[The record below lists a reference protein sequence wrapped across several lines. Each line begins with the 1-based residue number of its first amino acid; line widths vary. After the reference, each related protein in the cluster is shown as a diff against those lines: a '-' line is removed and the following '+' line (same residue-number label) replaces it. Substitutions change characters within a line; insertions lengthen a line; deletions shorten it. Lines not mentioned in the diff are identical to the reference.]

1 MKKRL
6 PVQNGRRFCFAV
18 MQRCRADI
26 LSARAYR
33 ITAALAAH
41 TASASVC
48 WICHSS
54 NPGRPMGTPSRRKV
68 IPLSSS
74 VLQLAWNARAPGRA
88 ARSSSMTAAFTPA
101 PISTSGPSSSSRR
114 RSSAASWENA
124 PCGNSRHRRS
134 SAPCRC
140 RVPPQRGRWRTDRG
154 KRRCSDAA

>member
-48 WICHSS
+48 
-54 NPGRPMGTPSRRKV
+54 
-68 IPLSSS
+68 
-74 VLQLAWNARAPGRA
+74 
-88 ARSSSMTAAFTPA
+88 
-101 PISTSGPSSSSRR
+101 
-114 RSSAASWENA
+114 
-124 PCGNSRHRRS
+124 
-134 SAPCRC
+134 
-140 RVPPQRGRWRTDRG
+140 
-154 KRRCSDAA
+154 